1 MLESNKLQFINT
13 HSHVYTDAFDN
24 DRNEVISRAIEHGI
38 TKILLPD
45 IDSEHRE
52 RVLTLAKEYPENCI
66 PMLGIHPTS
75 VKENYK
81 QEITLLEKALQEN
94 TVKAIGE
101 IGIDLYWDTTFYKE
115 QVEVLIHQ
123 IKLAQSYQ
131 LPIVIH
137 VRNAFT
143 EIFEVLE
150 SLKIEKYNGVFHC
163 FSGNIDD
170 ALKAIDLGFYL
181 GIGGVVTYK
190 KSGLDEVVN
199 AISLEHIVLETDD
212 PWLPPVPYRG
222 KRNEPS
228 YLIPIAEKVAEIKQ
242 CTLEVVAEITSNNA
256 IKLFD
261 L

>member
-1 MLESNKLQFINT
+1 MNFINT

-24 DRNEVISRAIEHGI
+24 DRNVVISRAIELGI
-38 TKILLPD
+38 TKIVLPD
-45 IDSEHRE
+45 IDSEHRA
-52 RVLTLAKEYPENCI
+52 RVLNLAKEYPENCI

-81 QEITLLEKALQEN
+81 QELALLEQALQEN
-94 TVKAIGE
+94 TVIAIGE

-123 IKLAQSYQ
+123 IKLAQTYQ

-150 SLKIEKYNGVFHC
+150 SLKIEKYKGVFHC

-190 KSGLDEVVN
+190 KSGLDDIVK
-199 AISLEHIVLETDD
+199 AISLDHIVLETDD

-228 YLIPIAEKVAEIKQ
+228 YIISIAEKVAEIKQ
-242 CTLEVVAEITSNNA
+242 CALQEVAEITSNNA

>member
-1 MLESNKLQFINT
+1 MNFINT
-13 HSHVYTDAFDN
+13 HSHVYTDAFDS
-24 DRNEVISRAIEHGI
+24 DRNEVIQRAIEQGI

-52 RVLTLAKEYPENCI
+52 RVLTLAKQYPDVCI

-81 QEITLLEKALQEN
+81 QELALLEQALQEN
-94 TVKAIGE
+94 TVIAIGE

-123 IKLAQSYQ
+123 IKLAQIYQ

-137 VRNAFT
+137 VRNAFN

-150 SLKIEKYNGVFHC
+150 SLKIEKYKGVFHC

-228 YLIPIAEKVAEIKQ
+228 YIIPIAEKVAEIKQ
-242 CTLEVVAEITSNNA
+242 CPLQEVAEITSNNT